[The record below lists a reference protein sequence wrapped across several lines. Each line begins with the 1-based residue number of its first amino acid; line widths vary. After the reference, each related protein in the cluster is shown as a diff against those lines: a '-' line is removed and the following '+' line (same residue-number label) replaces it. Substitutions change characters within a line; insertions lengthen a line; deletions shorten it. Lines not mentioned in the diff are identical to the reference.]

1 MSNKKNC
8 CCRPINFVDIG
19 TARLGNWRDS
29 GFALYSTMMRLRSI
43 QGAIV
48 DNEGSSYV
56 CRSDEQYGDSNW
68 RDTLPDGGPDH
79 LSAVGGDALLLT
91 ETPAPQDAVD
101 LIVPMLCVGMP
112 HWTLRVC
119 SWDAERPLM
128 HSHAERGNESA
139 AQKKRHRPSSLW
151 RFFNTATAYTVC
163 RYQLYSRSEM
173 ECSNSSSSLSLQATK
188 ISMYLG
194 SMYLA
199 ITSLSSNSRRASRRL
214 FGRLCSFCS

>member
-8 CCRPINFVDIG
+8 CCKPINFVDIG
-19 TARLGNWRDS
+19 TVRLGDWRDS

-91 ETPAPQDAVD
+91 ETPAPQNAVD

-112 HWTLRVC
+112 HWTLRVPL
-119 SWDAERPLM
+119 SAQNSHLRNGDAERHAM
-128 HSHAERGNESA
+128 HSHAERGND
-139 AQKKRHRPSSLW
+139 QIPDNKKGPTFR
-151 RFFNTATAYTVC
+151 
-163 RYQLYSRSEM
+163 
-173 ECSNSSSSLSLQATK
+173 
-188 ISMYLG
+188 
-194 SMYLA
+194 
-199 ITSLSSNSRRASRRL
+199 
-214 FGRLCSFCS
+214 